1 MPAGYNR
8 RSHEWSGPP
17 NPDSDPFPVAPMNSL
32 SQFAVLLQDESSG
45 LVWAYVGFLLL
56 VIGFLALDLGVFH
69 REAHEVKIKEAT
81 IWTAVW
87 VGTALCFNALIYF
100 AYERHWLGLGID
112 VPQVDGSVKSLVSGF
127 EAAELFFTG
136 YVVEKSLSI
145 DNVFVIALVFSF
157 FAVPTKLQHRVLFWG
172 VLGALLMR
180 GAMIAVGAALLQN
193 FSWII
198 YVFGG
203 ILIVTALK
211 MAWMSS
217 TNIDPEKNW
226 VVMGVRKLFP
236 ITREYDGD
244 KFFTRPQGP
253 GSRLFG
259 TPLLLALVMVEFTD
273 VVFAV
278 DSIPAIFAITADPF
292 LVFTSNVFAIL
303 GLRSLYFCLASL
315 IHRFKYLKPA
325 LIVVLLFVG
334 VKMMLVHSSYKI
346 DTGVSLAV
354 IIGVL
359 LLGVVG
365 SLVATRQAP
374 KAG

>member
-1 MPAGYNR
+1 MLATLSLPTG
-8 RSHEWSGPP
+8 SS
-17 NPDSDPFPVAPMNSL
+17 PVL
-32 SQFAVLLQDESSG
+32 STLLEQSAESPG
-45 LVWAYVGFLLL
+45 VFWAYAGFLVL
-56 VIGFLALDLGVFH
+56 VLTFLALDLGVFH
-69 REAHEVKIKEAT
+69 REAHVVSIREAS

-87 VGTALCFNALIYF
+87 VTTALLFNVLVYF
-100 AYERHWLGLGID
+100 AYEHHWLGLGID
-112 VPQVDGSVKSLVSGF
+112 VPQVNGSIQALVGGR

-157 FAVPTKLQHRVLFWG
+157 FAVPDRLQHRVLFWG
-172 VLGALLMR
+172 VLGALVMR
-180 GAMIAVGAALLQN
+180 GAMIAVGAVLLQN
-193 FSWII
+193 VSWII

-217 TNIDPEKNW
+217 TNIDPEKNL
-226 VVMGVRKLFP
+226 VVILVRRLFP
-236 ITREYDGD
+236 ITRDFQGD
-244 KFFTRPQGP
+244 RFFVRMADAQGKSKF
-253 GSRLFG
+253 FG

-315 IHRFKYLKPA
+315 LSRFKYLKPA

-334 VKMMLVHSSYKI
+334 VKMMLVHTQWKV
-346 DTGVSLAV
+346 DTDVSLAV
-354 IIGVL
+354 ICGVL
-359 LLGVVG
+359 ALGVVG
-365 SLVATRQAP
+365 SLVATRQRA
-374 KAG
+374 